1 MWYTRNF
8 DPLKGTIRERDE
20 PHAGKAIYNAW
31 NSQKPANQDTE
42 RSATNYEGKNNTIQL
57 KNGQK
62 TWPSYKQVTKEQA
75 KLAKICEDY

>member
-31 NSQKPANQDTE
+31 NSQKPANQDIE
-42 RSATNYEGKNNTIQL
+42 RSATNYEGK
-57 KNGQK
+57 K
-62 TWPSYKQVTKEQA
+62 TQYNWKMDKIHDQVTKEQA
-75 KLAKICEDY
+75 KMAKICEDY